1 MDFMTPCSCSIFPL
15 CIMRFMYVDC
25 QQVILV
31 NALVYHIILTL
42 KCVLLNCDV
51 CIMVYVI
58 LCIYYNATAFC
69 ILLAKLC

>member
-1 MDFMTPCSCSIFPL
+1 
-15 CIMRFMYVDC
+15 MYVDC
-25 QQVILV
+25 LQVTLV
-31 NALVYHIILTL
+31 NAHVYNIILTL

-58 LCIYYNATAFC
+58 PCIYYNATAFC